1 MVKLIEIRHEVQKI
15 SEAIA
20 SVLNMDVIIS
30 DNEFN
35 KIGDTKKHFD
45 LEVVYIKDTYVIGKV
60 LTTGEFVVITGKDE
74 NENCIVCPE
83 KDKCNLQAMIC
94 IPIKHEEM
102 TVGAIGLIAIS
113 EAYRK
118 ILLENQDNLVEYLFR
133 MADLIV
139 SKALEKE
146 ASDQLQLAINQMVSV
161 INSVDEG
168 IIAVDEKGY
177 IIYKNSVIQ
186 DAFSITDEE
195 LENSI
200 IYEILPLPYIQN
212 LVNKKIQFNNIEA
225 TFNRNARDF
234 HALVSGRSV
243 KLGEKD
249 AGSILIFK
257 KMADVFNVVNTIS
270 LNNQSTSFNDI
281 IGESAEITQVKE
293 KSKMV
298 ANSNSTILILGESG
312 TGKELFA
319 RAIHY
324 SSNRSD
330 KPFIAFNCA
339 AIPESLL
346 ESELFGYEE
355 GAFTGASKGGK
366 LGKFQLA
373 QGGTIF
379 LDEIGDIP
387 IHLQTKLLRVL
398 QEKSFEK
405 IGGHKSI
412 ELNVRVIAATNKILE
427 KMVAEGSFREDL
439 FYRLSVIPITI
450 PALRERIGDVKIL
463 INFFLNLYNRKLNK
477 NLKGVHKNVEEILVK
492 NTWKGNVRELENVI
506 EYAVNME
513 TTSYITLQSL
523 PQRIRNASLETTE
536 PISLVTID
544 EMEKEL
550 IQEALKVYGSSVKE
564 KCMVA
569 QVLGIGTATLYRKIK
584 KYGLE

>member
-60 LTTGEFVVITGKDE
+60 LTTGEFIVISGKDE
-74 NENCIVCPE
+74 NENCIVCAE

-94 IPIKHEEM
+94 IPIKHEDL

-118 ILLENQDNLVEYLFR
+118 ILLENQNNLIEYLYR

-168 IIAVDEKGY
+168 IIAVDENGY

-186 DAFSITDEE
+186 DAFTITDEE
-195 LENSI
+195 VKNSI
-200 IYEILPLPYIQN
+200 IYDILPQPYIHQ

-225 TFNRNARDF
+225 TFNRSGRDF
-234 HALVSGRSV
+234 HTLVSGRSV

-257 KMADVFNVVNTIS
+257 KMADVFKVVNTIS
-270 LNNQSTSFNDI
+270 LNNQATSFNDI
-281 IGESAEITQVKE
+281 IGESDEINQVKE
-293 KSKMV
+293 KAKLV

-324 SSNRSD
+324 CSNRAD
-330 KPFIAFNCA
+330 KPFIALNCA

-427 KMVAEGSFREDL
+427 KMVADGSFREDL

-450 PALRERIGDVKIL
+450 PPLRERVGDVKIL
-463 INFFLNLYNRKLNK
+463 INFFLNLYNKKLNK
-477 NLKGVHKNVEEILVK
+477 SLKGIHKNVEEFLVM
-492 NTWKGNVRELENVI
+492 NSWKGNVRELENVI

-523 PQRIRNASLETTE
+523 PQRIRNERIESVES
-536 PISLVTID
+536 ISLITID
-544 EMEKEL
+544 EMEKKL
-550 IQEALKVYGSSVKE
+550 IKEALKIYGFSVKD
-564 KCMVA
+564 KSRVA